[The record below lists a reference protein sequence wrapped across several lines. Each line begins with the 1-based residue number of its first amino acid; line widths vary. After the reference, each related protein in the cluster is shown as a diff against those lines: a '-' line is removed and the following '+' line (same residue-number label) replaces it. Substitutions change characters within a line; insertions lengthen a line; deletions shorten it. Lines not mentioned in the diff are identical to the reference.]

1 VIIAIIVWFV
11 VATSEQQE
19 VSFYVPIKFVSEP
32 EGLKAFTDVNLVS
45 VLVKGPKVSMKS
57 LSFNDIRIEIDVS
70 SFKNGE
76 YLYRIKP
83 KDVILPSGISLV
95 RVEPQDIRF
104 IIDKVGKKMMKVV
117 PSFIG
122 EVKDGFKI
130 VRVTINPSYVTVFGT
145 SKKIKNI
152 DSVETLPINISNLD
166 KDMKIKVGIK
176 LNEII
181 TTAKPS
187 EVDVDIKVSENIIS
201 KEITDFDIYMEGLD
215 KRLNNKVILKK
226 KKVSFVI
233 RGRSDKLN
241 NLDQLKAV
249 VDLSKINKS
258 GLYEVH
264 VQIKGID
271 DVEVI
276 DVIPSVVRVEVKR

>member
-1 VIIAIIVWFV
+1 
-11 VATSEQQE
+11 
-19 VSFYVPIKFVSEP
+19 
-32 EGLKAFTDVNLVS
+32 
-45 VLVKGPKVSMKS
+45 
-57 LSFNDIRIEIDVS
+57 
-70 SFKNGE
+70 
-76 YLYRIKP
+76 
-83 KDVILPSGISLV
+83 V

-104 IIDKVGKKMMKVV
+104 IIDKDWEKMMKVV

-122 EVKDGFKI
+122 EVRDGFKI

-201 KEITDFDIYMEGLD
+201 KEITDFDI
-215 KRLNNKVILKK
+215 
-226 KKVSFVI
+226 
-233 RGRSDKLN
+233 
-241 NLDQLKAV
+241 
-249 VDLSKINKS
+249 
-258 GLYEVH
+258 
-264 VQIKGID
+264 
-271 DVEVI
+271 
-276 DVIPSVVRVEVKR
+276 P